1 MKRQDIL
8 EIIVSNPQA
17 IFKNANAQAGKYSEY
32 PTHFQVVGTGHDKS
46 YVLVKEVSARAAYY
60 LLNEEGEYIRDENGN
75 TQLDTRPVAERSF
88 LKYERCKSMPTR
100 LVLKSDITEASM
112 LADYIAKLEADEA
125 KNIERETEYAKAEQE
140 ANELEQL
147 LTTLGITNTAGV
159 AISYYGRVMI
169 QVEKESITRLVSALK
184 SALVEV
190 GV

>member
-17 IFKNANAQAGKYSEY
+17 IFKNANAEAGKYSEY
-32 PTHFQVVGTGHDKS
+32 PTYFQVIGMTNDKS
-46 YVLVKEVSARAAYY
+46 YVRVKEVSARTAYY
-60 LLNEEGEYIRDENGN
+60 LLNEDGSVMRGEEGGA
-75 TQLDTRPVAERSF
+75 LMDTRPIAERAF
-88 LKYERCKSMPTR
+88 LKKEHTKSMPTR

-125 KNIERETEYAKAEQE
+125 ENIERETEYAKAEQE

-169 QVEKESITRLVSALK
+169 QIEKESITRLVSALK